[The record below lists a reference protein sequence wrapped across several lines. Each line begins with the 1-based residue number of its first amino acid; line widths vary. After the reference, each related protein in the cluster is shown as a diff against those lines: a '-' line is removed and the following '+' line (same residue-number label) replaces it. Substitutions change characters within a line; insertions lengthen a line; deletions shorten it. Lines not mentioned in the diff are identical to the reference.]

1 MKNNHK
7 KWKSDPEM
15 EFGEM
20 TMNDVRAVARLYN
33 ELACFIKN
41 ETKDEYFDIDTFP
54 NWKSN

>member
-1 MKNNHK
+1 MMGMGL
-7 KWKSDPEM
+7 SLM